1 MLWQTNKRKA
11 PMFFILSKILDLFIS
26 PAIWIVGLLLISY
39 LLRKKKPTIS
49 SKLFL
54 SGLLSILI
62 FTNPFIVNW
71 VMNSW
76 EVKAYNADEIKTPYE
91 VGIVLGGSTRYYD
104 NDTKRM
110 VFSSSADRL
119 MQAVELYHKGKIKKL
134 FLSGGSGFVN
144 FQEWKES
151 EKLYPLLVSNG
162 VKRED
167 VLMENNSRNTYE
179 NAIET
184 AKVLSQK
191 GITSKC
197 LLITSAFHMRR
208 SLACCAKANIK
219 VDAYSVDVRSGGSI
233 FTLDRLIQPDP
244 EALVAWD
251 LLTHEW
257 VGYLVYRLMGYC

>member
-1 MLWQTNKRKA
+1 
-11 PMFFILSKILDLFIS
+11 MFFVLSKILDLLIS
-26 PAIWIVGLLLISY
+26 PTIWIIGCIVIAFFLRNKKAIIS
-39 LLRKKKPTIS
+39 KKLYTAAVMAI
-49 SKLFL
+49 LF
-54 SGLLSILI
+54 

-71 VMNSW
+71 VMYQW
-76 EVKAYNADEIKTPYE
+76 EVSAYSSDEIKTPYE

-104 NDTKRM
+104 NDSKRM
-110 VFSSSADRL
+110 VFSSSVDRL
-119 MQAVELYHKGKIKKL
+119 MQAVDLYHHGKIKKI

-144 FQEWKES
+144 FQDWKES

-162 VKRED
+162 VKPED
-167 VLMENNSRNTYE
+167 ILMENNSRNTYE

-184 AKVLSQK
+184 AKVLNQK

-208 SLACCAKANIK
+208 SIACCEKANLK

-257 VGYLVYRLMGYC
+257 VGYLIYRIMGFC

>member
-1 MLWQTNKRKA
+1 
-11 PMFFILSKILDLFIS
+11 MFFVLSKILDLLIS
-26 PAIWIVGLLLISY
+26 PTIWIIGCIVIAFLLTNKKAIISKRLY
-39 LLRKKKPTIS
+39 ASAVMAI
-49 SKLFL
+49 LF
-54 SGLLSILI
+54 

-71 VMNSW
+71 VMNQW
-76 EVKAYNADEIKTPYE
+76 EVSAYSSEEIKTPYE
-91 VGIVLGGSTRYYD
+91 VGVVLGGSTRYYD
-104 NDTKRM
+104 NVSKRM
-110 VFSSSADRL
+110 VFSGSVDRL
-119 MQAVELYHKGKIKKL
+119 MQALDLYHHGKIKKI

-151 EKLYPLLVSNG
+151 EKLYPLLVSCG
-162 VKRED
+162 VKPED
-167 VLMENNSRNTYE
+167 ILMENISRNTYE

-184 AKVLSQK
+184 AKVLKQK

-208 SLACCAKANIK
+208 SLACCAKANLK
-219 VDAYSVDVRSGGSI
+219 VDAYSVDVRSGGPI
-233 FTLDRLIQPDP
+233 FTLDRLIQPDS

>member
-1 MLWQTNKRKA
+1 
-11 PMFFILSKILDLFIS
+11 MFFILSKILDLFIS
-26 PAIWIVGLLLISY
+26 PAIWIVGLLLLAY
-39 LLRKKKPTIS
+39 LFKKKNPARYT
-49 SKLFL
+49 KLFGI
-54 SGLLSILI
+54 GLLALLI
-62 FTNPFIVNW
+62 FTNPFIVNV

-76 EVKAYNADEIKTPYE
+76 EVRAYSADQIKSPYE

-104 NDTKRM
+104 NDSKRM

-119 MQAVELYHKGKIKKL
+119 MQAVELYHKGKIKKV

-151 EKLYPLLVSNG
+151 EKLYPLLVNNG
-162 VKRED
+162 VKPED
-167 VLMENNSRNTYE
+167 IWMENNSRNTYE

-184 AKVLSQK
+184 AKVLNQK

-208 SLACCAKANIK
+208 SIACCAKANIK
-219 VDAYSVDVRSGGSI
+219 VDAYSVDVRSGGAI
-233 FTLDRLIQPDP
+233 YTLDRLIQPDP

-257 VGYLVYRLMGYC
+257 AGYIIYKMMGYC

>member
-1 MLWQTNKRKA
+1 
-11 PMFFILSKILDLFIS
+11 MFFILSKILDLFIS
-26 PAIWIVGLLLISY
+26 PAIWIVGLLLASY
-39 LLRKKKPTIS
+39 LFRKRKSSLS

-54 SGLLSILI
+54 SGLISLLI
-62 FTNPFIVNW
+62 FTNPFIVNL
-71 VMNSW
+71 VMNRW
-76 EVKAYNADEIKTPYE
+76 EVKAYSAEEIKSPYE

-104 NDTKRM
+104 NDSKRM

-119 MQAVELYHKGKIKKL
+119 MQAVELYHKGKIKKI

-151 EKLYPLLVSNG
+151 EKLFPLLVNNG
-162 VKRED
+162 VKPED
-167 VLMENNSRNTYE
+167 ILMENNSRNTYE
-179 NAIET
+179 NAVET
-184 AKVLSQK
+184 AAVLKNK
-191 GITSKC
+191 GITSKS

-208 SLACCAKANIK
+208 SIACYEQANINVAAYA
-219 VDAYSVDVRSGGSI
+219 VDSRSGGAMY
-233 FTLDRLIQPDP
+233 TLDRLIQPDP

>member
-1 MLWQTNKRKA
+1 
-11 PMFFILSKILDLFIS
+11 MFFILSKILDLLIS
-26 PAIWIVGLLLISY
+26 PIIWIIGCIVIAF
-39 LLRKKKPTIS
+39 LLRNKKAIIS
-49 SKLFL
+49 KKLYA
-54 SGLLSILI
+54 SAVMAILF

-71 VMNSW
+71 VMNQW
-76 EVKAYNADEIKTPYE
+76 EVSAYSSEEIKTPYE
-91 VGIVLGGSTRYYD
+91 VGVVLGGSTRYYD
-104 NDTKRM
+104 NVSKRM
-110 VFSSSADRL
+110 VFSGSVDRL
-119 MQAVELYHKGKIKKL
+119 MQAVDLYHHGKIKKI

-144 FQEWKES
+144 FQDWKES
-151 EKLYPLLVSNG
+151 EKLYPLLVSCG
-162 VKRED
+162 VKPED
-167 VLMENNSRNTYE
+167 ILMENISRNTYE

-184 AKVLSQK
+184 AKVLKQK

-208 SLACCAKANIK
+208 SLACCAKANLK
-219 VDAYSVDVRSGGSI
+219 VDAYSVDVRSGGPI

>member
-1 MLWQTNKRKA
+1 
-11 PMFFILSKILDLFIS
+11 MFFILSKILDLFIS
-26 PAIWIVGLLLISY
+26 PAIWIVGLLLIAFIV
-39 LLRKKKPTIS
+39 RKKKAALS

-54 SGLLSILI
+54 TGLLALI
-62 FTNPFIVNW
+62 VFTNPFIVNV
-71 VMNSW
+71 VMNAW

-104 NDTKRM
+104 NDSKRM

-119 MQAVELYHKGKIKKL
+119 MQAVDLYHKGKIKKI

-144 FQEWKES
+144 FQDWKES
-151 EKLYPLLVSNG
+151 EKLFPLLVSNG
-162 VKRED
+162 VKAED
-167 VLMENNSRNTYE
+167 ILMENNSRNTYE

-184 AKVLSQK
+184 AKVLNQK

-233 FTLDRLIQPDP
+233 YTLDRLIQPDP

-257 VGYLVYRLMGYC
+257 VGYMVYRLMGYC

>member
-1 MLWQTNKRKA
+1 M
-11 PMFFILSKILDLFIS
+11 FIS
-26 PAIWIVGLLLISY
+26 PAIWVVGLLILAY
-39 LLRKKKPTIS
+39 LFKKKKPAFST
-49 SKLFL
+49 KLFGI
-54 SGLLSILI
+54 GLVALLI

-76 EVKAYNADEIKTPYE
+76 EVKAYSADEIKTPYE

-104 NDTKRM
+104 NDSKRM

-119 MQAVELYHKGKIKKL
+119 MQAVELYHKGKIKKI

-162 VKRED
+162 VKPED
-167 VLMENNSRNTYE
+167 ILMENSSRNTYE
-179 NAIET
+179 NALET
-184 AKVLSQK
+184 AKVLK
-191 GITSKC
+191 GKGVKSKS

-208 SLACCAKANIK
+208 SLACFEKVNLK
-219 VDAYSVDVRSGGSI
+219 VDAYSVDVRSGGAI
-233 FTLDRLIQPDP
+233 YTLDRLIQPDP

-257 VGYLVYRLMGYC
+257 VGFMIYKMLGYC